1 MGGSSSERDVSI
13 KTGNAVIASLSNKYS
28 DINSI
33 DVSTLVGVKSSH
45 ANFDRTG
52 LFSLLYL
59 NVRISIME
67 FADREIGLEFSTT

>member
-1 MGGSSSERDVSI
+1 MD
-13 KTGNAVIASLSNKYS
+13 A
-28 DINSI
+28 
-33 DVSTLVGVKSSH
+33 STLVGLKSSH
-45 ANFDRTG
+45 SNFDRTG